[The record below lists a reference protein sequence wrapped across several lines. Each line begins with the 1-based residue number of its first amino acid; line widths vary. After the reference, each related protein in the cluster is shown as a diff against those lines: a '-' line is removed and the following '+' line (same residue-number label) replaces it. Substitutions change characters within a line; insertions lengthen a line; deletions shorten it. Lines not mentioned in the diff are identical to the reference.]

1 MCFTL
6 HFLYFDI
13 AIFEWL
19 VHINQLKSIETCNN
33 VCHNTHK
40 KSFLLCLSPNIIL
53 EKRIIKYK
61 IESMLLNGRKIEFMS
76 LSAWQ
81 MELFSLFFFLV
92 FRNDFTFHKCCY
104 REITTTKQPKNKA
117 ETKKKTQAF
126 QLHNIKNG
134 IWFDFYIDIINSM
147 SNGHNNNI

>member
-19 VHINQLKSIETCNN
+19 VHIKQLRSIETCNN

-53 EKRIIKYK
+53 EKGIIKYK

-81 MELFSLFFFLV
+81 MELFSLFCFFFMILR
-92 FRNDFTFHKCCY
+92 FINAAT
-104 REITTTKQPKNKA
+104 EKQQNKNKNSSISIA
-117 ETKKKTQAF
+117 QYQKWY
-126 QLHNIKNG
+126 L
-134 IWFDFYIDIINSM
+134 IWFLYWYYKQYE
-147 SNGHNNNI
+147 